1 MLKSNRHETKPFGAL
16 SLIGREEEKEEEKEK
31 EEEEETLM
39 SVSLHALFVSPSLG
53 SDSPAKGRSRVRS

>member
-1 MLKSNRHETKPFGAL
+1 MLKPKSRHETKPFGAL

-39 SVSLHALFVSPSLG
+39 SVSLHA
-53 SDSPAKGRSRVRS
+53 RVCLSIPELRCSSKRQE